1 MTAVPVAAHAQIAAT
16 HRDALIAVG
25 WACGPLTTAADGA
38 VSFTVNQ
45 PATTYKSGS
54 KTVIKPAATHTRVF
68 DAAGGMTV
76 VR

>member
-1 MTAVPVAAHAQIAAT
+1 MGMGMGRMTT
-16 HRDALIAVG
+16 MRDAPTDAPVAVG

-45 PATTYKSGS
+45 PATTYKSGG
-54 KTVIKPAATHTRVF
+54 KTVIKPATTHTRVF